1 MRHILLR
8 NSVHPSPGSGAGA
21 TINPSASTLREGIV
35 AKKPLPECRVLVVD
49 DDSSNTELMR
59 FRLRKEVKSVDTA
72 GTAAGAIA
80 KISEAAKGEKYDLVI
95 CDMRLDGSATAL
107 DVEKE
112 ATKAI
117 PSALFII
124 ASGLRADE
132 LPQGAI
138 HLKKPCTKEEVLALL
153 SGHFPSN

>member
-1 MRHILLR
+1 MRNIMLR
-8 NSVHPSPGSGAGA
+8 NSVRPSPGSGA
-21 TINPSASTLREGIV
+21 TINPSASTLREGI
-35 AKKPLPECRVLVVD
+35 AKKSLSECRVLVVD

-59 FRLRKEVKSVDTA
+59 IRLRKEVKSVETA
-72 GTAAGAIA
+72 ETAAGAIS

-138 HLKKPCTKEEVLALL
+138 HLKKPSTKEEVLALL
-153 SGHFPSN
+153 LAHFPGN